1 MAENENLG
9 PVKPRGALQ
18 RREEVPDSVIEVL
31 PSEVDTF
38 SSLRAYWDILSR
50 RRWEVMTVTFVVV
63 TLVAIYTFKMKPV
76 YQATAQLEIDSESPL
91 IQSLKDLSENM
102 PIDESFLQTQ
112 VKVLQSDNLA
122 WQTIQQLGLE
132 HNPAFDADAAK
143 DKSEPV
149 EPRILRGRL
158 MKEFSSDVSVSLVR
172 DTQMVEVSFDSTDPE
187 LAARVANTLVDN
199 YKEYDFHKKY
209 DATREASGWMEQQLD
224 EVKAKVEKSQEALVQ
239 YERTNSIVNVS
250 DKQSVVE
257 QRLSDLSK
265 DLSAAQSDREQKQA
279 LYEMV
284 KANPEQVALLA
295 QNNLLQVLE
304 EKYADLKSQ
313 YVDALGQYGTNFPK
327 VVRLRDQVN
336 EIQSLI
342 DRERKRTV
350 DRVQN
355 DYNAAVARERLVAAS
370 VAEQKTEVGKI
381 NQLLIQHN
389 MLEREFDTNQQL
401 YQNLLQ
407 KLKDAT
413 VSAGLKATNIHIVD
427 AAVAPAAPIR
437 PRKALNLFMGMV
449 VGVILGVSLAVV
461 LEGLEHSSIKTAED
475 VERLL
480 PATCL
485 ALIPMAGSSGSR
497 YGYGYGLAKR
507 PATPALQNGR
517 LGLTVLKD
525 PTSPVA
531 ESYRALRSAI
541 LFSTAPQPPQSMVV
555 TSAQPHEGKTST
567 SVNVAA
573 VLAQN
578 GARVLIIDADLR
590 NPGVARAL
598 GVSNR
603 KGLSGVL
610 TGAYGIDE
618 AIERVEST
626 LSLWV
631 LTAGPHPPN
640 PAELLSSTKME
651 TLMSEL
657 RARFDH
663 VVVDSPPVLLV
674 TDATILSTLVDGVLL
689 VAESGVT
696 PPGAL
701 VRAHRT
707 LGIAGGR
714 VLGVVVNKVDSRK
727 GGYYYGYYT
736 KYYGAYY
743 GSSEKE
749 HASAKAE

>member
-1 MAENENLG
+1 MTDNQKLG
-9 PVKPRGALQ
+9 PLRERGALQ
-18 RREEVPDSVIEVL
+18 RRDDVPDSVIEVL

-38 SSLRAYWDILSR
+38 SSMRAYWDILSR
-50 RRWEVMTVTFVVV
+50 RRWEVFTVAFVVL
-63 TLVAIYTFKMKPV
+63 TMVAIYTFKMQPV

-91 IQSLKDLSENM
+91 IQSLKDLSENL
-102 PIDESFLQTQ
+102 PTDEAFLETQ

-122 WQTIQQLGLE
+122 WQTIQQLGLGQ
-132 HNPAFDADAAK
+132 NPAFAPAPSSASSRAAD
-143 DKSEPV
+143 
-149 EPRILRGRL
+149 PRMVRGKL
-158 MKEFSSDVSVSLVR
+158 MKEFTSDVSIALVR
-172 DTQMVEVSFDSTDPE
+172 NTQMVQVSFESTDPD
-187 LAARVANTLVDN
+187 LAARVANTLVNN
-199 YKEYDFHKKY
+199 YKDYDFHKKY

-224 EVKAKVEKSQEALVQ
+224 ELKAKVEKSQEALVA
-239 YERTNSIVNVS
+239 YERTNSIVNVN
-250 DKQSVVE
+250 DKQNVVE
-257 QRLSDLSK
+257 QRLSDLTR
-265 DLSAAQSDREQKQA
+265 DLSSAQSDREQKES

-284 KANPEQVALLA
+284 KANPDQVALLA
-295 QNNLLQVLE
+295 QNDLLAKLE

-327 VVRLRDQVN
+327 VVRLRDQVA

-350 DRVQN
+350 ERIQN
-355 DYNAAVARERLVAAS
+355 DYHAAVGREKLVSAS
-370 VAEQKTEVGKI
+370 VTEQKAEVGKI

-389 MLEREFDTNQQL
+389 MLQREFDTNQQL
-401 YQNLLQ
+401 YQSLNQ
-407 KLKDAT
+407 RLKDAT
-413 VSAGLKATNIHIVD
+413 VSAGLKATNIHVVD
-427 AAVAPAAPIR
+427 PAVPPSLPIR
-437 PRKALNLFMGMV
+437 PKKTLNLLLGLIVGML
-449 VGVILGVSLAVV
+449 LGISLAVV

-485 ALIPMAGSSGSR
+485 ALIPMAGSEGTR
-497 YGYGYGLAKR
+497 YGYGLAKR
-507 PATPALQNGR
+507 GTAPPAPSHRVA
-517 LGLTVLKD
+517 LTVLKD
-525 PTSPVA
+525 PASPVA
-531 ESYRALRSAI
+531 EAYRALRSAI
-541 LFSTAPQPPQSMVV
+541 LFSTAPQPPQSIVV

-598 GVSNR
+598 GVINR

-618 AIERVEST
+618 AIERVGAAVN
-626 LSLWV
+626 LWV

-640 PAELLSSTKME
+640 PAELLSSPKME
-651 TLMSEL
+651 SLMDEL
-657 RARFDH
+657 RQRFDH

-674 TDATILSTLVDGVLL
+674 TDATVLSTLVDGVLL

-701 VRAHRT
+701 IRAHRT

-714 VLGVVVNKVDSRK
+714 VLGVVVNKVDLRS

-743 GSSEKE
+743 GAPEKE
-749 HASAKAE
+749 RAHAKVESS

>member
-1 MAENENLG
+1 MSENQKLG
-9 PVKPRGALQ
+9 PLREQGSLQ
-18 RREEVPDSVIEVL
+18 RRDDVLDSMIEVQ

-38 SSLRAYWDILSR
+38 SSMRAYWDILSR
-50 RRWEVMTVTFVVV
+50 RRWEVFTVVFAVLTI
-63 TLVAIYTFKMKPV
+63 VAIYTFKMKPV

-91 IQSLKDLSENM
+91 IQSLKDLSENL
-102 PIDESFLQTQ
+102 PTDEAFLETQ

-122 WQTIQQLGLE
+122 WQTIQQLGLGQ
-132 HNPAFDADAAK
+132 NPAFYPSAASGSSQGT
-143 DKSEPV
+143 DH
-149 EPRILRGRL
+149 RILRGRL
-158 MKEFSSDVSVSLVR
+158 MKEFTNDVSIALVR
-172 DTQMVEVSFDSTDPE
+172 NTQMVQVSFESIDPD
-187 LAARVANTLVDN
+187 LAARVVNALVGN
-199 YKEYDFHKKY
+199 YKDYDFHKKY

-224 EVKAKVEKSQEALVQ
+224 ELKAKVEKSQEALVA
-239 YERTNSIVNVS
+239 YERTNSIVNVN
-250 DKQSVVE
+250 DKQNVVE
-257 QRLSDLSK
+257 QRLSDLSR
-265 DLSAAQSDREQKQA
+265 DLSSAQSDREQKES

-284 KANPEQVALLA
+284 KANPDQVALLA
-295 QNNLLQVLE
+295 QNDLLLKLE

-313 YVDALGQYGTNFPK
+313 YIDALGQYGTNFPK
-327 VVRLRDQVN
+327 VVRLRDQVT

-350 DRVQN
+350 ERIQN
-355 DYNAAVARERLVAAS
+355 DYHAAVGREKLVAAS
-370 VAEQKTEVGKI
+370 VSEQKAEVGKI

-401 YQNLLQ
+401 YQSLLQ

-413 VSAGLKATNIHIVD
+413 VSAGLKATNIHVVD
-427 AAVAPAAPIR
+427 PAVPPSLPIR
-437 PRKALNLFMGMV
+437 PKKTLNLLLGLT
-449 VGVILGVSLAVV
+449 VGLLLGISLAVV

-485 ALIPMAGSSGSR
+485 ALIPMASSGGTR
-497 YGYGYGLAKR
+497 YGYGLAKR
-507 PATPALQNGR
+507 GTTPPAQSHVAA
-517 LGLTVLKD
+517 LTVLKD
-525 PTSPVA
+525 PASPVA
-531 ESYRALRSAI
+531 EAYRALRSAI
-541 LFSTAPQPPQSMVV
+541 LFSTAPQPPQSIVV

-567 SVNVAA
+567 SINVAA

-578 GARVLIIDADLR
+578 GARVLVIDADLR
-590 NPGVARAL
+590 NPGVARAM
-598 GVSNR
+598 GVPNR

-618 AIERVEST
+618 AIERVGAAVN
-626 LSLWV
+626 LWV

-640 PAELLSSTKME
+640 PAELLSSAKME
-651 TLMSEL
+651 SLMNEL
-657 RARFDH
+657 RQRFDH

-696 PPGAL
+696 PPAAL
-701 VRAHRT
+701 IRAHRT

-714 VLGVVVNKVDSRK
+714 VLGVVVNKVDLRS

-743 GSSEKE
+743 GSPEKE
-749 HASAKAE
+749 RVNAKVESS

>member
-1 MAENENLG
+1 MAENENLSPLRQG
-9 PVKPRGALQ
+9 GSLQ
-18 RREEVPDSVIEVL
+18 RREDVPDSVIEVL

-50 RRWEVMTVTFVVV
+50 RRWEVLTVTFVVL
-63 TLVAIYTFKMKPV
+63 TIVAIYTFKMKPV

-102 PIDESFLQTQ
+102 PTDESFLQTQ

-122 WQTIQQLGLE
+122 WQTIQQLGLAQ
-132 HNPAFDADAAK
+132 NLAFSPDQPGASSRA
-143 DKSEPV
+143 V

-158 MKEFSSDVSVSLVR
+158 MRKFGDDVSVSLVR
-172 DTQMVEVSFDSTDPE
+172 DTQMVQVSFESTDPD
-187 LAARVANTLVDN
+187 LAARVANTLVNN
-199 YKEYDFHKKY
+199 YIEYDYHKKY
-209 DATREASGWMEQQLD
+209 DATRQASGWMEQQLD
-224 EVKAKVEKSQEALVQ
+224 ELKAKVEKSQEALVA
-239 YERTNSIVNVS
+239 YERTNSIVNVN

-257 QRLSDLSK
+257 QRLSDLSR
-265 DLSAAQSDREQKQA
+265 DLSNAQSDRQQKEA

-295 QNNLLQVLE
+295 QNDLLQKLE

-336 EIQSLI
+336 EIQSFI
-342 DRERKRTV
+342 DGERKRTV
-350 DRVQN
+350 QRIQN
-355 DYNAAVARERLVAAS
+355 DYHAAVGREKLVSAS
-370 VAEQKTEVGKI
+370 VSQQKTEVGKI

-401 YQNLLQ
+401 YQSLLQ

-427 AAVAPAAPIR
+427 PAIAPSLPIR
-437 PRKALNLFMGMV
+437 PRKTLNLLAGLI
-449 VGVILGVSLAVV
+449 VGLLLGISLAVV

-475 VERLL
+475 VEKLL
-480 PATCL
+480 PVTCL
-485 ALIPMAGSSGSR
+485 ALIPMAGSSSSR
-497 YGYGYGLAKR
+497 YGYGLAKKA
-507 PATPALQNGR
+507 ATPPLPYGR
-517 LGLTVLKD
+517 LGLTVLND

-541 LFSTAPQPPQSMVV
+541 LFSTAPQPPQTMVV

-567 SVNVAA
+567 SINVAA

-590 NPGVARAL
+590 NPGVARSL
-598 GVSNR
+598 GMTNR

-610 TGAYGIDE
+610 TGAYGVNE
-618 AIERVEST
+618 AIEQVEST
-626 LSLWV
+626 TSLWV

-640 PAELLSSTKME
+640 PAELLSSSKME
-651 TLMSEL
+651 SLMSEL
-657 RARFDH
+657 RQRFDH

-674 TDATILSTLVDGVLL
+674 TDATILSTMVDGVLL

-701 VRAHRT
+701 ARAHRT
-707 LGIAGGR
+707 LGIAGGK
-714 VLGVVVNKVDSRK
+714 VLGVVVNKVDLRK
-727 GGYYYGYYT
+727 GSYYYGYYT

-749 HASAKAE
+749 RASAKVD

>member
-1 MAENENLG
+1 MTENQNLG
-9 PVKPRGALQ
+9 PLRQRSSLQ
-18 RREEVPDSVIEVL
+18 RRDDVPDSVIEVL

-38 SSLRAYWDILSR
+38 SSVRAYWDILSR
-50 RRWEVMTVTFVVV
+50 RRWEVFTVAFVVL
-63 TLVAIYTFKMKPV
+63 TIVAIYTFKMKPV

-91 IQSLKDLSENM
+91 IQSLKDLSENL
-102 PIDESFLQTQ
+102 PTDEAFLETQ

-122 WQTIQQLGLE
+122 WQTIQQLGLGQ
-132 HNPAFDADAAK
+132 NPAFSSDASRPSSRSLD
-143 DKSEPV
+143 
-149 EPRILRGRL
+149 PRILRGRL
-158 MKEFSSDVSVSLVR
+158 MKEFNNDVSIALVR
-172 DTQMVEVSFDSTDPE
+172 NTQMVQVNFESTDPD
-187 LAARVANTLVDN
+187 LAARVANTLVNN
-199 YKEYDFHKKY
+199 YKDYDFHKKY

-224 EVKAKVEKSQEALVQ
+224 ELKAKVEKSQEALVA
-239 YERTNSIVNVS
+239 YERTNSIVNVN
-250 DKQSVVE
+250 DKQNVVE
-257 QRLSDLSK
+257 QRLSDLSR
-265 DLSAAQSDREQKQA
+265 DLSNAQSDREQKES

-284 KANPEQVALLA
+284 KANPDQVALLA
-295 QNNLLQVLE
+295 QNDLLLKLE

-313 YVDALGQYGTNFPK
+313 YIDALGQYGTNFPK
-327 VVRLRDQVN
+327 VVRLRDQVT

-342 DRERKRTV
+342 DGERKRTV
-350 DRVQN
+350 DRIQN
-355 DYNAAVARERLVAAS
+355 DYHAAVGREKLVAAS
-370 VAEQKTEVGKI
+370 VAEQKVEVGKI

-389 MLEREFDTNQQL
+389 MLQREFETNQQL

-413 VSAGLKATNIHIVD
+413 VSAGLKATNIHVVD
-427 AAVAPAAPIR
+427 PAVAPSLPVR
-437 PRKALNLFMGMV
+437 PKKTINLLLGLMVGML
-449 VGVILGVSLAVV
+449 LGVSLAVV

-485 ALIPMAGSSGSR
+485 ALIPMAGSGGTR
-497 YGYGYGLAKR
+497 YGYGLAKR
-507 PATPALQNGR
+507 GTAAPAENHRVA
-517 LGLTVLKD
+517 LTVLKD

-531 ESYRALRSAI
+531 EAYRALRSAI
-541 LFSTAPQPPQSMVV
+541 LFSTAPQPPQSIVV

-590 NPGVARAL
+590 NPGVARAM
-598 GVSNR
+598 GVTNR

-618 AIERVEST
+618 AIERVGAPMN
-626 LSLWV
+626 LWV

-640 PAELLSSTKME
+640 PAELLSSSKME
-651 TLMSEL
+651 SLMDEL
-657 RARFDH
+657 RQRFDH

-674 TDATILSTLVDGVLL
+674 TDATVLSTLVDGVLL

-701 VRAHRT
+701 IRAHRT

-714 VLGVVVNKVDSRK
+714 VLGVVVNKVDLRS

-743 GSSEKE
+743 GSPEKE
-749 HASAKAE
+749 RANAKAE

>member
-1 MAENENLG
+1 MAENEKLG
-9 PVKPRGALQ
+9 PLRPRGPLP
-18 RREEVPDSVIEVL
+18 RREEVTDPVIEVQ
-31 PSEVDTF
+31 PAEADTF
-38 SSLRAYWDILSR
+38 SSLRAYWDIMSR
-50 RRWEVMTVTFVVV
+50 RRWEILTVAFVVL
-63 TLVAIYTFKMKPV
+63 TLTALYTFKMKPV

-91 IQSLKDLSENM
+91 IQSLKDLSENL
-102 PIDESFLQTQ
+102 PTDEAFLQTQ

-122 WQTIQQLGLE
+122 WQTIQQLGLAQ
-132 HNPAFDADAAK
+132 NPAFAPEAWRAGSGGAD
-143 DKSEPV
+143 
-149 EPRILRGRL
+149 PRLARGQL
-158 MKEFSSDVSVSLVR
+158 MREFSGDVSVTLVR
-172 DTQMVEVSFDSTDPE
+172 NTQMVEVSFESTSPD
-187 LAARVANTLVDN
+187 LAARVANTLVNN
-199 YKEYDFHKKY
+199 YIEYDFHKKY
-209 DATREASGWMEQQLD
+209 DATRQASGWMEQQLD
-224 EVKAKVEKSQEALVQ
+224 ELKAKVEKSQEALVQ
-239 YERTNSIVNVS
+239 YERTNSIVNVN
-250 DKQSVVE
+250 DKQNVVE

-265 DLSAAQSDREQKQA
+265 DLSAAQSDREQKEA
-279 LYEMV
+279 LDGMV
-284 KANPEQVALLA
+284 KASPDQVALLA
-295 QNNLLQVLE
+295 QNELLQKLE

-342 DRERKRTV
+342 DRERQRTV
-350 DRVQN
+350 DRIHN
-355 DYNAAVARERLVAAS
+355 DYHAAVGREKLVTAS
-370 VAEQKTEVGKI
+370 VAQQKIEVGKI

-389 MLEREFDTNQQL
+389 MLERDFETSQQL

-427 AAVAPAAPIR
+427 SAVPPSLAVR
-437 PRKALNLFMGMV
+437 PKKSLNLLLGLMV
-449 VGVILGVSLAVV
+449 GLLLGVSLAVV

-485 ALIPMAGSSGSR
+485 ALIPMAGQTASR
-497 YGYGYGLAKR
+497 YGYGYGLAR
-507 PATPALQNGR
+507 RSTTPPIETGR
-517 LGLTVLKD
+517 VGLTVLKD

-567 SVNVAA
+567 SLNVAA

-578 GARVLIIDADLR
+578 GARVLVIDGDLR

-610 TGAYGIDE
+610 TGAYGVED
-618 AIERVEST
+618 AMERVEVTSN
-626 LSLWV
+626 LWA
-631 LTAGPHPPN
+631 LPSGPHPPN
-640 PAELLSSTKME
+640 PAELLSSSKME
-651 TLMSEL
+651 SLMGEL
-657 RARFDH
+657 RGRFDH

-696 PPGAL
+696 PPAAL

-707 LGIAGGR
+707 LCIAGGR

-743 GSSEKE
+743 GSSDKE
-749 HASAKAE
+749 HAPSLVD

>member
-1 MAENENLG
+1 MAENEKLG
-9 PVKPRGALQ
+9 PLRQRGSLQ
-18 RREEVPDSVIEVL
+18 RRDDVPDSVIEIL
-31 PSEVDTF
+31 PSEANTF
-38 SSLRAYWDILSR
+38 SSLRTYWDILSR
-50 RRWEVMTVTFVVV
+50 RRWEVLTVAFVVL
-63 TLVAIYTFKMKPV
+63 TIVAIYTFKMKPV
-76 YQATAQLEIDSESPL
+76 YQATAELEIDSESPL

-102 PIDESFLQTQ
+102 PTDDAFLQTQ
-112 VKVLQSDNLA
+112 VKVLQSDNLS
-122 WQTIQQLGLE
+122 WQTIVQLGLAQ
-132 HNPAFDADAAK
+132 NPAFAPDVTSAGSK
-143 DKSEPV
+143 GI
-149 EPRILRGRL
+149 EPRILRGKL
-158 MKEFSSDVSVSLVR
+158 MKEFSNDISVTLVR
-172 DTQMVEVSFDSTDPE
+172 NTQMVQVNFESTDPD
-187 LAARVANTLVDN
+187 LAARVANTLVNN
-199 YKEYDFHKKY
+199 YIEYDYHKKY
-209 DATREASGWMEQQLD
+209 DATRQASGWMEQQLD
-224 EVKAKVEKSQEALVQ
+224 ELKAKVEKSQEALVQ
-239 YERTNSIVNVS
+239 YERANSIVNVS

-257 QRLSDLSK
+257 QRLSDLSR
-265 DLSAAQSDREQKQA
+265 DLSNAQSDREQKQA
-279 LYEMV
+279 LYDMV
-284 KANPEQVALLA
+284 KANPEEVALLA
-295 QNNLLQVLE
+295 QNELLQKLE
-304 EKYADLKSQ
+304 EKYADLKGL

-342 DRERKRTV
+342 DRERKRTA
-350 DRVQN
+350 DRIQN
-355 DYNAAVARERLVAAS
+355 DYHTAVGREKLVSAS
-370 VAEQKTEVGKI
+370 VTQQKAEVGKI

-389 MLEREFDTNQQL
+389 MLEREFDSNQQL
-401 YQNLLQ
+401 YQSLLQ

-427 AAVAPAAPIR
+427 AAVPPSVPIR
-437 PRKALNLFMGMV
+437 PKKVTNLVLGLV
-449 VGVILGVSLAVV
+449 VGILLGISLAVM
-461 LEGLEHSSIKTAED
+461 LEGMEHSSIKTAED

-485 ALIPMAGSSGSR
+485 ALIPMAGSSASR
-497 YGYGYGLAKR
+497 YGYGLAKKAA
-507 PATPALQNGR
+507 PSPIQNGR
-517 LGLTVLKD
+517 MGLTVLRD

-531 ESYRALRSAI
+531 EAYRALRSAI
-541 LFSTAPQPPQSMVV
+541 LFSTAPQPPQTIVV

-567 SVNVAA
+567 SVNIAA

-578 GARVLIIDADLR
+578 GARVLIIDGDLR
-590 NPGVARAL
+590 NPGVAKAL
-598 GVSNR
+598 GVNNR

-610 TGAYGIDE
+610 TGAYGVDE
-618 AIERVEST
+618 AIEQVEST
-626 LSLWV
+626 VSLWV

-640 PAELLSSTKME
+640 PAELLSSSKME
-651 TLMSEL
+651 SLMSEL
-657 RARFDH
+657 RQRFDH

-674 TDATILSTLVDGVLL
+674 TDATILSTITDGVLL

-749 HASAKAE
+749 RAGAKVD

>member
-1 MAENENLG
+1 MAENEKLG
-9 PVKPRGALQ
+9 PLRQRDPLV
-18 RREEVPDSVIEVL
+18 RREDITDSVIEVL
-31 PSEVDTF
+31 PAEVDTF
-38 SSLRAYWDILSR
+38 SSMRAYWEILSR
-50 RRWEVMTVTFVVV
+50 RRWQILTVVFVVL
-63 TLVAIYTFKMKPV
+63 TIVAIYTFKMKPV

-91 IQSLKDLSENM
+91 IQSLKDLSENL
-102 PIDESFLQTQ
+102 PTDEAFLETQ
-112 VKVLQSDNLA
+112 VKVLQSDNLG
-122 WQTIQQLGLE
+122 WQTIQQLGLGQ
-132 HNPAFDADAAK
+132 NPAFTGDTPGASSGGTD
-143 DKSEPV
+143 
-149 EPRILRGRL
+149 PRILRGKL
-158 MKEFSSDVSVSLVR
+158 MREFNSDVSVALVR
-172 DTQMVEVSFDSTDPE
+172 NTQMVQVSFESTDPE
-187 LAARVANTLVDN
+187 LAARVANTLVNN
-199 YKEYDFHKKY
+199 YIEYNFAKKFN
-209 DATREASGWMEQQLD
+209 ATRKASGWMEQQLD
-224 EVKAKVEKSQEALVQ
+224 ELKAKVEKSQEALVQ
-239 YERTNSIVNVS
+239 YERANSIVNVNE
-250 DKQSVVE
+250 KQNVVE

-265 DLSAAQSDREQKQA
+265 DLSNAQSDRQQKEA

-284 KANPEQVALLA
+284 KANPNQVALLA
-295 QNNLLQVLE
+295 QNELLQKLE

-350 DRVQN
+350 DRIQN
-355 DYNAAVARERLVAAS
+355 DYHAAVGREKLVSAS
-370 VAEQKTEVGKI
+370 VSEQKGEVGKT

-389 MLEREFDTNQQL
+389 MLQREFETNQQL
-401 YQNLLQ
+401 YQSLNQ
-407 KLKDAT
+407 RLKDAT

-427 AAVAPAAPIR
+427 TAVAPSIPIR
-437 PRKALNLFMGMV
+437 PKKTLNLVLGLA
-449 VGVILGVSLAVV
+449 VGVLLGISLAVV

-485 ALIPMAGSSGSR
+485 ALIPMSGSTASR
-497 YGYGYGLAKR
+497 YGYGLAKR
-507 PATPALQNGR
+507 GTARPVQDGR
-517 LGLTVLKD
+517 VGLTVLKD

-541 LFSTAPQPPQSMVV
+541 LFSTAPQPPQTMLV
-555 TSAQPHEGKTST
+555 TSAQPNEGKTST
-567 SVNVAA
+567 SLNVAA

-598 GVSNR
+598 GVTNR
-603 KGLSGVL
+603 RGLSGVL
-610 TGAYGIDE
+610 TGAYGVDE
-618 AIERVEST
+618 AIEKVTSAINM
-626 LSLWV
+626 WV

-640 PAELLSSTKME
+640 PAELLSSSKME
-651 TLMSEL
+651 TLMVEL
-657 RARFDH
+657 RQRFDH

-743 GSSEKE
+743 GSSDKE
-749 HASAKAE
+749 HAAAKVD

>member
-9 PVKPRGALQ
+9 PIKQRAPLQ
-18 RREEVPDSVIEVL
+18 RREDVPDSVIEVL
-31 PSEVDTF
+31 PAEVDAF

-50 RRWEVMTVTFVVV
+50 RRWEVLTVAFVVL
-63 TLVAIYTFKMKPV
+63 TIVAIYTFKMKPV
-76 YQATAQLEIDSESPL
+76 YLATAELEIDSESPL
-91 IQSLKDLSENM
+91 IQSLKDLSENL
-102 PIDESFLQTQ
+102 PTDEAYLQTQ

-122 WQTIQQLGLE
+122 WQTIQQLGLAQ
-132 HNPAFDADAAK
+132 NPAFAPDASK
-143 DKSEPV
+143 PSSRSV
-149 EPRILRGRL
+149 EPRILRGKL
-158 MKEFSSDVSVSLVR
+158 MSAFSSAVSVTLVR
-172 DTQMVEVSFDSTDPE
+172 NTQILQVSFESTDPD
-187 LAARVANTLVDN
+187 LAARVANTLVN
-199 YKEYDFHKKY
+199 KYKEYDFHQKY
-209 DATREASGWMEQQLD
+209 DATRQASGWMEQQLD

-257 QRLSDLSK
+257 QRLSDLSR
-265 DLSAAQSDREQKQA
+265 DLSSAQSDRQQKEA

-284 KANPEQVALLA
+284 KANPDQVALLA
-295 QNNLLQVLE
+295 QNDILSKLE

-350 DRVQN
+350 ERIQN
-355 DYNAAVARERLVAAS
+355 DYHAAVGREKLVSAS
-370 VAEQKTEVGKI
+370 VAEQKAEVGKI
-381 NQLLIQHN
+381 NQLLIEHN

-413 VSAGLKATNIHIVD
+413 VSAGLKATNIHVVD
-427 AAVAPAAPIR
+427 AAVPPSLPVR
-437 PRKALNLFMGMV
+437 PKKTINLLLGLV
-449 VGVILGVSLAVV
+449 VGLLLGVSLAVV

-485 ALIPMAGSSGSR
+485 ALIPMAGTSAAR
-497 YGYGYGLAKR
+497 YGYGLAKR
-507 PATPALQNGR
+507 GTPSPVQGGR

-541 LFSTAPQPPQSMVV
+541 LFSTAPQPPRSMVV

-567 SVNVAA
+567 SINVAA

-598 GVSNR
+598 GVTNR

-626 LSLWV
+626 SSLWV

-640 PAELLSSTKME
+640 PAELLSSSKME
-651 TLMSEL
+651 TLMAEL
-657 RARFDH
+657 RQRFDH

-674 TDATILSTLVDGVLL
+674 TDATILSTLVDGVVL

-749 HASAKAE
+749 RASVKVD

>member
-1 MAENENLG
+1 MTDNQKLG
-9 PVKPRGALQ
+9 PLRPRGSLQ
-18 RREEVPDSVIEVL
+18 RRDDVPDSVIEVV

-38 SSLRAYWDILSR
+38 SSMRAYWDILFR
-50 RRWEVMTVTFVVV
+50 RRWEVLTVAFVVL
-63 TLVAIYTFKMKPV
+63 TIVAIYTFKMKPV

-91 IQSLKDLSENM
+91 IQSLKDLSENL
-102 PIDESFLQTQ
+102 PTDEAFLETQ

-122 WQTIQQLGLE
+122 WQTIQQLGLGQ
-132 HNPAFDADAAK
+132 NPAFSSDAAK
-143 DKSEPV
+143 PSSRSLD
-149 EPRILRGRL
+149 PRILRGRL
-158 MKEFSSDVSVSLVR
+158 MKEFNNDVSIALVR
-172 DTQMVEVSFDSTDPE
+172 NTQMVQVSFESTDPD
-187 LAARVANTLVDN
+187 LAARVANTLVNN
-199 YKEYDFHKKY
+199 YKDYDFHKKY

-224 EVKAKVEKSQEALVQ
+224 ETKANVEKSQEALVQ
-239 YERTNSIVNVS
+239 YERANSIVNVS
-250 DKQSVVE
+250 DKQNVVE
-257 QRLSDLSK
+257 QRLSDLSR
-265 DLSAAQSDREQKQA
+265 DLSNAQSDREQKES

-284 KANPEQVALLA
+284 KANPDQVALLA
-295 QNNLLQVLE
+295 QNELLQKLE

-327 VVRLRDQVN
+327 VQRLRDQVT

-350 DRVQN
+350 ERIQS
-355 DYNAAVARERLVAAS
+355 DYHAAVGREKLVSAS
-370 VAEQKTEVGKI
+370 VTEQKAEVGKI

-389 MLEREFDTNQQL
+389 MLQREFETNQLL
-401 YQNLLQ
+401 YQSLNQ
-407 KLKDAT
+407 RLKDAQ
-413 VSAGLKATNIHIVD
+413 VSAGLKATNIHVVD
-427 AAVAPAAPIR
+427 PAVSPSLPIR
-437 PRKALNLFMGMV
+437 PKKSLNLL
-449 VGVILGVSLAVV
+449 LGLMAGLLLGISLAVV
-461 LEGLEHSSIKTAED
+461 LEGLEHTSIKTAED

-485 ALIPMAGSSGSR
+485 ALIPMAGSGANR
-497 YGYGYGLAKR
+497 YGYGLAKR
-507 PATPALQNGR
+507 GTTPPLQNHGVA
-517 LGLTVLKD
+517 LSVLKD

-531 ESYRALRSAI
+531 EAYRALRSAI
-541 LFSTAPQPPQSMVV
+541 LFSTAPQPPQSIVV

-598 GVSNR
+598 GVTNR

-610 TGAYGIDE
+610 TGAYGIDD
-618 AIERVEST
+618 AIERVGEAVN
-626 LSLWV
+626 LWV

-640 PAELLSSTKME
+640 PAELLSSSKME
-651 TLMSEL
+651 SLMDEL
-657 RARFDH
+657 RQRFDH

-674 TDATILSTLVDGVLL
+674 TDATVLSTLVDGVLL

-701 VRAHRT
+701 IRAHRT

-714 VLGVVVNKVDSRK
+714 VLGVVVNKVDLRS

-743 GSSEKE
+743 GAPEKE
-749 HASAKAE
+749 RANVKVE